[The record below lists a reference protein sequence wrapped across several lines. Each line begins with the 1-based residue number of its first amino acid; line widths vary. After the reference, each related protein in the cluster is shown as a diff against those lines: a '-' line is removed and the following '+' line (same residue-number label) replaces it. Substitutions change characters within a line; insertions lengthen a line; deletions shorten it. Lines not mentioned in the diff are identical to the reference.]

1 MCGIFGALEGDCVGK
16 TLQALHFL
24 EYRGYDSAGIAVK
37 TDKLTVI
44 KSKGRIS
51 ALESKLPQKL
61 EGNSA
66 IGHTRWATHG
76 AVCDENAHPFL
87 SADGS
92 FAICHNGIIENHLQ
106 LKEDLLQSG
115 VKCVSQTDSETVA
128 HLLQVNYRG
137 NVLQTVA
144 QTALQLQ
151 GAFAILVS
159 SVYDENLYALKNKSP
174 LVVGLSENGTYLCSD
189 VRCISQWANKVA
201 VVPDNTV
208 VAASKNNVSFFDFHG
223 KPKNV
228 DFFIPDKA
236 QAEQKTDG
244 DVMLKEIFEIPERV
258 RDAKQGYFQSGG
270 LGLGKRLAV
279 KFRRIYFIGC
289 GTAYN
294 SGAEVCALARKF
306 LTVDIIPVIASEFVY
321 DNYPVDDKTLAFC
334 ISQSGE
340 TADTIRAA
348 EKVSSLGGFTYA
360 VTNTTS
366 STLCFV
372 CDKVKNVFAGGE
384 FAVAS
389 TKAYNC
395 QLVTLLLLALDIAHA
410 RGEISDECLRSVHNS
425 MDKLPLALNE
435 ILRQND
441 TIAKLANQIKHSSA
455 VFFVGRASDYPTA
468 TEGSLKLKEISYV
481 HSEAYPSGELK
492 HGTLALMESGVTVVV
507 ISTCDKLVEK
517 NNSTANEIASRNA
530 TVVTLSPYRG
540 DGMQITL
547 PVVHEMLYGIVAVV
561 PLQLLAYHVAKS
573 LGRDVDKPRNLAK
586 SVTVE

>member
-159 SVYDENLYALKNKSP
+159 SVYDDNLYALKNKSP

-228 DFFIPDKA
+228 DFFTPDKA
-236 QAEQKTDG
+236 QAEQTTDG

-410 RGEISDECLRSVHNS
+410 RGEISDEYLRSVHNS

-441 TIAKLANQIKHSSA
+441 AIAKLANQIKHSSA

-540 DGMQITL
+540 NGMQITL

>member
-128 HLLQVNYRG
+128 HLLQINYRG

-144 QTALQLQ
+144 KTALQLQ

-159 SVYDENLYALKNKSP
+159 SVYDDNLYALKNKSP

-189 VRCISQWANKVA
+189 VRCISRWANKVA

-208 VAASKNNVSFFDFHG
+208 VAASKNNVSFFDFQG

-228 DFFIPDKA
+228 DFFTPDKA
-236 QAEQKTDG
+236 QAEQETDG

-270 LGLGKRLAV
+270 LGFGKRLAG

-441 TIAKLANQIKHSSA
+441 AIAKLANQIKHSSA

-547 PVVHEMLYGIVAVV
+547 PVVHEMLYGIVAIV